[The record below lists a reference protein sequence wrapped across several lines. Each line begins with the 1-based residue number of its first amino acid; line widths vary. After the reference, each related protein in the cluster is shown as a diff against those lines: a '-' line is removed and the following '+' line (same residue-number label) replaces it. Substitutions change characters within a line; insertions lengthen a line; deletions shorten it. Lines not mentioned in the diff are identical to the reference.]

1 MCLVNLV
8 VFVNLIVFVHLVVA
22 VLLFI
27 TVVIAAVTVTIG
39 RRGGGG
45 GEVCWDGLGWIGVK
59 RGGLK
64 WMNRD
69 GLGLVEVDWG
79 E

>member
-45 GEVCWDGLGWIGVK
+45 GRGELGWV
-59 RGGLK
+59 R
-64 WMNRD
+64 
-69 GLGLVEVDWG
+69 VDWG
-79 E
+79 EKRWIKMDESGWIRIGRGGLG